1 MVDKETRRQAL
12 ANYLEVELEDVVDG
26 YDDDVFECNGR
37 EYIVLD
43 DEEADK
49 ALVDD
54 IENSIDDLGLEAFT
68 PSFQNWI
75 IENAIDNPDWFEE
88 ALQEDMEYYV
98 NDMDEEELIK
108 ELLER
113 GYLSE
118 EDVHYADDEDMEHP
132 LINDENKLQDA
143 RESYTSWLVEDAG
156 DAYDWYKMNFGENQ
170 VRELIKNGEIGLD
183 FEAIAKEAVSW
194 DGRGHFLS
202 GYDGNEIEL
211 DDDLYAYRTN

>member
-1 MVDKETRRQAL
+1 MDKEIKRQAL
-12 ANYLEVELEDVVDG
+12 ANYLEVPLEDVVDG
-26 YDDDVFECNGR
+26 YDDDIFECNGA
-37 EYIVLD
+37 EYAVLTD
-43 DEEADK
+43 SEADE
-49 ALVDD
+49 AVVDE

-68 PSFQNWI
+68 PSFQDWI
-75 IENAIDNPDWFEE
+75 IENAIDNPSWFEE

-98 NDMDEEELIK
+98 DNMDEEELIN

-118 EDVHYADDEDMEHP
+118 DDVHYEEDDEDMEHP

-156 DAYDWYKMNFGENQ
+156 DAYDWYKRNFGENQ
-170 VRELIKNGEIGLD
+170 VRDLIKNGEIGLD
-183 FEAIAKEAVSW
+183 CETIADEATSW

-202 GYDGNEIEL
+202 WYDGQEIEL
-211 DDDLYAYRTN
+211 EDDLYAYRTN